1 MALDNIQRE
10 RLREAMLNAFVRD
23 SFELFL
29 DDKLGI
35 RLDDIVPRDKPFRYE
50 CHLVIIWADR
60 EGQLPSLLAAM
71 RDGQNNP
78 PLKDLAKELLGPPPP
93 PPTPPGGVTA
103 AHPHLLGRRPLVNR
117 TSLWTHLDE
126 VARGVRK
133 DRVLLINGGVG
144 KTYSQWLI
152 GHACDPARSGG
163 RLAYVDVNA
172 AGVANVDARQ
182 VAELIANRLWGPGT
196 LGDDTDLAQPQRV
209 AHDLS
214 ALMINRL
221 AALTAPVWLIVD
233 ELDMVNL
240 DLSALE
246 LLRRLCEAVQRG
258 ECDQLWLF
266 LVGLDRLKLGPKVS
280 PYVAVDLVERPLRAD
295 IESHIQALA
304 VRAGKPLS
312 EEQLGPAVD
321 ELDALLPPAPDH
333 AAWEAFHDLLVRKSG
348 DIAHGVLP

>member
-1 MALDNIQRE
+1 MALDNTQRE
-10 RLREAMLNAFVRD
+10 QLRKAMIGAFGRD
-23 SFELFL
+23 ALELFL
-29 DDKLGI
+29 DAKLDVQ
-35 RLDDIVPRDKPFRYE
+35 LDNIVPKDKTFEFE
-50 CHLVIIWADR
+50 CHLFIAWADR
-60 EGQLPSLLAAM
+60 EGRLPALLVAF

-78 PLKDLAKELLGPPPP
+78 HLKSLALELLGPPPP
-93 PPTPPGGVTA
+93 PAPPGGLTS

-117 TSLWTHLDE
+117 NSLWTHLDE
-126 VARGVRK
+126 VVRGVRN

-152 GHACDPARSGG
+152 VHACDAVRVGG
-163 RLAYVDVNA
+163 RLAYVDANA
-172 AGVANVDARQ
+172 TGVAHVDARKL
-182 VAELIANRLWGPGT
+182 AELIANRLWGQGT
-196 LGDDTDLAQPQRV
+196 LGDDADMAQPQRV
-209 AHDLS
+209 AHDLA

-221 AALTAPVWLIVD
+221 AALPAPVWLIVD
-233 ELDMVNL
+233 ELDLVNL

-266 LVGLDRLKLGPKVS
+266 LVGLDRQKLGPKVS
-280 PYVAVDLVERPLRAD
+280 PYVAVDLVERPRRAD

-304 VRAGKPLS
+304 ARAGTPLS
-312 EEQLGPAVD
+312 AGQLKPAVD

-348 DIAHGVLP
+348 DIAKGVLP